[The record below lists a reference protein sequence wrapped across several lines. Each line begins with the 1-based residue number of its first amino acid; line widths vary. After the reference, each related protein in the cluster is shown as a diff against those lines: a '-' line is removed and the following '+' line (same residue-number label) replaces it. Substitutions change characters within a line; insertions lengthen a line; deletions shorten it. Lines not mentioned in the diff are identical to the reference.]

1 MARHSERS
9 GEERLRW
16 QDFATLALG
25 IWIALSPW
33 ILGFFDELPLA
44 TWNALVL
51 GALIVVVA
59 ALDIDTP
66 ARWQAAASIVL
77 GVWAATSPLALGF
90 AAQRGASAS
99 MFAAGVAVVALG
111 SWTLAA
117 SRRDEGAS
125 PGSSR

>member
-1 MARHSERS
+1 M
-9 GEERLRW
+9 RW

-33 ILGFFDELPLA
+33 ILGFFDDLPLA

-59 ALDIDTP
+59 ALDIDAP
-66 ARWQAAASIVL
+66 ARWQAAAGIAL

-90 AAQRGASAS
+90 AAERSATAS
-99 MFAAGVAVVALG
+99 MFAAGVAVVVLA
-111 SWTLAA
+111 SWTLVSA
-117 SRRDEGAS
+117 RRGQS
-125 PGSSR
+125 TRLRS